1 MKLFISILCILLIF
15 GCKDKSTYVN
25 ENEECELNLYSDSTY
40 KLEYSTFLKDNLE
53 TGNYKIQ
60 NDSIKLIHKKQNNIE
75 NVDIRYF
82 TTEKNPDSLV
92 LKFSNLYEENIQ
104 TKFYINDSE
113 TEFTT
118 DKNGKIILSY
128 KNLEDQK
135 ILKPNSNIK
144 KIRIVYKNKIY
155 SPDMLYYLD
164 SGKPDRLEF
173 KLNQFIGEK
182 YVILKR
188 KYLIKSDTIYSND
201 LNTKF
206 IGSNK
211 LIKK

>member
-25 ENEECELNLYSDSTY
+25 ENKKCELNLYSDLTY
-40 KLEYSTFLKDNLE
+40 KLEYSTFLKDNIE

-60 NDSIKLIHKKQNNIE
+60 NDSIELIYKKQNKID

-82 TTEKNPDSLV
+82 TTEKNPDSLMI
-92 LKFSNLYEENIQ
+92 KFSNLYEENIQ

-144 KIRIVYKNKIY
+144 KIRIVHKNKSY
-155 SPDMLYYLD
+155 YPDMLYYVD